1 VNAPPINQSTGL
13 LSPKAT
19 PDPKSA
25 LGPIETGETTG
36 DSEDVALNDYDSN
49 IIVVNTS
56 RSKNK
61 GGETQELAKHTR
73 ATQEP

>member
-1 VNAPPINQSTGL
+1 M
-13 LSPKAT
+13 SPKAT

-25 LGPIETGETTG
+25 LGPVEIGETAS
-36 DSEDVALNDYDSN
+36 DSKDIAPNDYNSDIIIIN
-49 IIVVNTS
+49 IS

-73 ATQEP
+73 AT